1 MKKLNK
7 MNKVSLILA
16 SGILFGAIG
25 ALVGD
30 DVANFLSGILL
41 LILGFLIT
49 VLTVLSRFDRE

>member
-7 MNKVSLILA
+7 MNKISLILA

-30 DVANFLSGILL
+30 DAANFLSGILL

>member
-1 MKKLNK
+1 MKKIL
-7 MNKVSLILA
+7 LILA

-30 DVANFLSGILL
+30 DVANLLSSILL

-49 VLTVLSRFDRE
+49 VSTILMKFDRE

>member
-7 MNKVSLILA
+7 MNKISLILA
-16 SGILFGAIG
+16 SGILFGTIG